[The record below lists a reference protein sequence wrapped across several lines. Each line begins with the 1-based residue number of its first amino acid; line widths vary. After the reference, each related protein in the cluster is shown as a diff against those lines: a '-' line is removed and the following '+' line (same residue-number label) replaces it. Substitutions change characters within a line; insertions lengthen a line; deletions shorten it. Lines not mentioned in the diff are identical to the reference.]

1 MDARWLM
8 SLSLLGAGEAAR
20 AGAGSDAAPVAALSK
35 LGARVER
42 DPTAPDK
49 PVIAVDLSSTRVTD
63 AGLER
68 LEGLGGL
75 ETLYLVSTNVTDAG
89 LVHLKGLAHLTGVS
103 LSETEVTDRGI
114 ADLEKTVA
122 NVRIT
127 R

>member
-1 MDARWLM
+1 MSARWLM
-8 SLSLLGAGEAAR
+8 SLALLGAGEAAR
-20 AGAGSDAAPVAALSK
+20 AGAGSDDAPVAAMSK

-42 DPTAPDK
+42 DPTAPDQ
-49 PVIAVDLSSTRVTD
+49 PVIAVDLSSTRVAG

-89 LVHLKGLAHLTGVS
+89 LVHLKGLAYLTELS

-114 ADLEKTVA
+114 AALENAVATVR
-122 NVRIT
+122 VT